1 MFGILSRCRL
11 HNGVEN
17 TNKKFLSE
25 PLKGLFKLSKG
36 SVLMLKF
43 NVKVEF
49 SNSVEIVM
57 KRKTSLDLL
66 QNAN

>member
-1 MFGILSRCRL
+1 M
-11 HNGVEN
+11 EN

-25 PLKGLFKLSKG
+25 PFKGLFKLSKG